1 MAEPERVVALSQH
14 VASIAEHKIAQ
25 INRITGET
33 RILALNAMIEAARA
47 GEAGR
52 GFAVVAQEVK
62 GVSERITGIASQLA
76 TELGGAIGELTGLGQ
91 SMVEQMRGERLS
103 DLALNMIEII
113 DRNLYERSCDVRWWA
128 TDTAI
133 VAPLGGAATDA
144 RAQAAAYAGK
154 RLAVIL
160 NSYTVY
166 LDIWIADL
174 DGRVI
179 ANGRPER
186 YGSAIGASVADE
198 TWFTQA
204 LATRS
209 GDEYVAC
216 DVAVNRHLGNAQVAS
231 YATAIRRD
239 GAVDGE
245 KLGVLGIFFDWQPQ
259 AAAVVKGVR
268 LTRDEAA
275 RTVCL
280 LIDAQHR
287 VIASSSAGHKLGDH
301 FAFEPRKDAV
311 GYYRAKDGTQIG
323 YALTPGY
330 ETYRGLGW
338 YGVIVQKPMVI
349 ADTGGGGATA

>member
-14 VASIAEHKIAQ
+14 VASIADEKIAQ

-33 RILALNAMIEAARA
+33 RILALNALIEAARA

-62 GVSERITGIASQLA
+62 GVSERITGIAGQLA
-76 TELGGAIGELTGLGQ
+76 SELGGAITELTGLGQ

-128 TDTAI
+128 TDAAV
-133 VAPLGGAATDA
+133 VAAAGEMASSAGAAA
-144 RAQAAAYAGK
+144 SYACK

-166 LDIWIADL
+166 LDLWIADL

-198 TWFTQA
+198 PWFAQA
-204 LATRS
+204 MATRS
-209 GDEYVAC
+209 GDDYVAC

-239 GAVDGE
+239 GSVNGE

-259 AAAVVKGVR
+259 AAAVVNGVR
-268 LTRDEAA
+268 LTGEEKS

-280 LIDAQHR
+280 LLDSQNR
-287 VIASSSAGHKLGDH
+287 VIASSSEGHRLDDR
-301 FAFEPRKDAV
+301 FAFEPRGNDV
-311 GYYRAKDGTQIG
+311 GYYRAGDGTQIG

-338 YGVIVQKPMVI
+338 YGVIVQKPMAI
-349 ADTGGGGATA
+349 SEHGGKAAP

>member
-1 MAEPERVVALSQH
+1 MAEPERVVALSEH
-14 VASIAEHKIAQ
+14 VASIADNKIAL

-33 RILALNAMIEAARA
+33 RILALNALIEAARA

-62 GVSERITGIASQLA
+62 SVSERITGIAGQLS
-76 TELGGAIGELTGLGQ
+76 TELGGAITELTGVGRA
-91 SMVEQMRGERLS
+91 MVEQMRGERLS

-128 TDTAI
+128 TDPAI
-133 VAPLGGAATDA
+133 VAAVSGEAIGGGE
-144 RAQAAAYAGK
+144 AAAYAGR

-166 LDIWIADL
+166 LDLWIADL
-174 DGRVI
+174 DGRVV

-186 YGSAIGASVADE
+186 YGSAIGASVAEE
-198 TWFTQA
+198 TWFTRA
-204 LATRS
+204 LATQS
-209 GDEYVAC
+209 GDDYVAC
-216 DVAVNRHLGNAQVAS
+216 DIAINRCLDNAQVAS

-239 GAVDGE
+239 GAVNGE

-268 LTRDEAA
+268 LTREEAA

-280 LIDAQHR
+280 LVDAQHR
-287 VIASSSAGHKLGDH
+287 VIASSSDGLTLDQRFALEPHKED
-301 FAFEPRKDAV
+301 V
-311 GYYRAKDGTQIG
+311 GYYRAKDGQQIG

-338 YGVIVQKPMVI
+338 YGVIVQKPM
-349 ADTGGGGATA
+349 AMTEDSSR